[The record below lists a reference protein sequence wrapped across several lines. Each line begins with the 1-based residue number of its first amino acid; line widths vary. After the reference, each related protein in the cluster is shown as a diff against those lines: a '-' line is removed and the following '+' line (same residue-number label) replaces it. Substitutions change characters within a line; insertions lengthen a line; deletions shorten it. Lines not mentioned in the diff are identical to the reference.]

1 MAQDNPPFWD
11 GWWECDVRK
20 KGDQVAAWSK
30 YPGEDAYRLEKAYRE
45 GEDLVR
51 LEKVIVL
58 FVNMMEV
65 DKKGQTMR
73 AVRRT
78 DTRLGGLF
86 WGHLNNQSRS
96 TTREVDLP
104 AEYQMVNDHRLV
116 AEWRWKVHDLES
128 KLQIAQQE
136 AHDARLALGG
146 SSMKTFY
153 DSNFKKAY
161 NKVDKGES
169 LKHQDQLFAALRK
182 FIDAFVKSENKDQK
196 DGEEFFKRLTKE
208 AFAYQNEVLEE
219 VVSATQRLWTSTIT
233 FPGTGRELCNLL
245 NEAIRKDK
253 VEVVEHVAV
262 LAWGIA
268 GLCVARNQA
277 LTTFFPPDS
286 CAYRGAV
293 LPDEHIGFFNVG
305 RKYRVPG
312 FLATSFE
319 QEFAK
324 RFCQRAWHANNE
336 AHGAVIWIVDVDPA
350 GKIDKSKLCQH
361 AGLVLSSH
369 FQYEKEYLF
378 VPYSV
383 FTVKDVKLSNNP
395 NYRNPHI
402 IRLEAAHDNKLELE
416 NLPLAPWY

>member
-96 TTREVDLP
+96 TT
-104 AEYQMVNDHRLV
+104 Q
-116 AEWRWKVHDLES
+116 
-128 KLQIAQQE
+128 
-136 AHDARLALGG
+136 GG
-146 SSMKTFY
+146 DSMKTFSN
-153 DSNFKKAY
+153 SNFISFKAY
-161 NKVDKGES
+161 DKVDKGES